1 MTSYVSR
8 SGRVLA
14 LVVICVMLI
23 AQAGDIIG
31 NGIHSETWRG
41 VGISSFVCIL
51 SWATLWYPKIVFTET
66 VVDVRNVISRHII
79 EWGAVKR
86 IDTKWGLTFVLENKN
101 VSAWAAPAPGRHAAF
116 TATRD
121 RGNHLPE
128 TTYLAGTVR
137 PGDLVTT
144 DSGGAAALARR
155 IWEKRNRDGGAT
167 ATRANRLAIFLLC
180 TSGVFAALAVLI

>member
-1 MTSYVSR
+1 MTSFVSK

-14 LVVICVMLI
+14 LVVIGVLLI

-31 NGIHSETWRG
+31 SGIHSETWRG
-41 VGISSFVCIL
+41 IGISSFICIL
-51 SWATLWYPKIVFTET
+51 AWATLWYPKIIFTET
-66 VVDVRNVISRHII
+66 VVDVRNVVSRHII

-86 IDTKWGLTFVLENKN
+86 IDTKWGLTFVLDGKSI
-101 VSAWAAPAPGRHAAF
+101 SAWAAPAPGRHAAF

-155 IWEKRNRDGGAT
+155 IWEKRDRDGGAT
-167 ATRANRLAIFLLC
+167 ATRVNRLVIVLLGI
-180 TSGVFAALAVLI
+180 SGVFAALAVLI